1 MARPRAGRRRFA
13 LPLAILAALVFC
25 SGAWAHAEMSP
36 SVALAKHLQL
46 FSLAVPT
53 EEANATTTEIEL
65 TVPQGFG
72 IDSFVP
78 TLGWKRQVQQTGS
91 GENAVIQKVTWAGGH
106 TPTGEDS
113 VFQFLAQPNKSGT
126 YSFQV
131 RQTYSNGKIVD
142 WAGSESSDAPAPT
155 IEAKST
161 LGGGGTTTLT
171 IVALVLGAIGVVL
184 GAVALLARSG
194 SRELA

>member
-1 MARPRAGRRRFA
+1 MDRPRAGRRRFA

-25 SGAWAHAEMSP
+25 SSGWAHAEMSP
-36 SVALAKHLQL
+36 PVALAKHLQL
-46 FSLAVPT
+46 FTLAVPT
-53 EEANATTTEIEL
+53 EEENATTTEVEL
-65 TVPQGFG
+65 TLPQDFG

-78 TLGWKRQVQQTGS
+78 APGWKRQVQQTGS
-91 GENAVIQKVTWAGGH
+91 GENAVIQSVTWRGGH
-106 TPTGEDS
+106 TPTEEDS

-126 YSFQV
+126 YTFRV

-142 WAGSESSDAPAPT
+142 WSGSESSDAPAPT

-161 LGGGGTTTLT
+161 IGAGGTSTLT
-171 IVALVLGAIGVVL
+171 FVAVVLGALGIVL
-184 GAVALLARSG
+184 GAVALFARPG